1 MAKSERE
8 GKSERVPDLE
18 QVARVCV
25 YVIIN
30 NEQNAVGPSFE
41 KEVFQMTSNIFA
53 LLQERKVL
61 KS

>member
-1 MAKSERE
+1 M
-8 GKSERVPDLE
+8 E